1 MSPRGKGSYV
11 YPSWRVRVSVQDAN
25 PQDRVLW
32 LEVLVQSPP
41 SAPWKAA
48 EPQLGATELLLH
60 CMERIK
66 GVSSAAGNVLAFHA
80 WETMAG
86 MEGEISHALLS
97 LLCFSGSIS
106 NTYSRPSGQKQPAS
120 HSSLCFYKTSVSSV
134 PHHFS
139 LFCTDVV
146 LRDYAVD

>member
-11 YPSWRVRVSVQDAN
+11 CPSWRVRVSVQDAN
-25 PQDRVLW
+25 PQDCVLW

-60 CMERIK
+60 CMECIK

-97 LLCFSGSIS
+97 LLCFSGSFQTPTADHQAKS
-106 NTYSRPSGQKQPAS
+106 SQHPTAAFAFTKPLLAAS
-120 HSSLCFYKTSVSSV
+120 PTIFLSFAQMWCSEIML
-134 PHHFS
+134 
-139 LFCTDVV
+139 
-146 LRDYAVD
+146 